1 MSTTGLGGVGSSLLM
16 AVELDLAFGWRL
28 GGDLT
33 APEAA
38 LAAAELE
45 ATLGPAGEEGVEIVL
60 SHGKATS

>member
-1 MSTTGLGGVGSSLLM
+1 M

-33 APEAA
+33 ASEAA

-60 SHGKATS
+60 SHGKAAS